1 MSLKRECPL
10 IPMGA
15 VTGKPD
21 RNMISE
27 TLTALREVGVT
38 QYLVYPRSGCELE
51 YLSPE
56 WFDTCRIFFEEG
68 ERLGFTSMWLYDEFN
83 WPSGQCGGK
92 IMRENPDY
100 ALHYLQVLEES
111 DGSFTFRKGCNLAR
125 PDVLNFD
132 AMRAFT

>member
-1 MSLKRECPL
+1 MSRNQECPL

-21 RNMISE
+21 RKMISE

-38 QYLVYPRSGCELE
+38 QYLIYPRSGCELE
-51 YLSPE
+51 YLSDE

-100 ALHYLQVLEES
+100 ALPYLQVLEK
-111 DGSFTFRKGCNLAR
+111 DGKFIFRKSCNPAR
-125 PDVLNFD
+125 PNVLNFAD
-132 AMRAFT
+132 